1 MAHRLLVCLFS
12 LSAYLLTA
20 QDNTLGISLPADVGY
35 PFNIKLFRP
44 TDSTQLQSAEVLKKG
59 EGPTVVAFWL
69 TTCMPCHRELTAYTQ
84 AYESWKKQAKFNL
97 VAISTDFP
105 QRFQE
110 ISTIAR
116 QIGMPFDVYWD
127 CRKCLFLTKT
137 ANWSGITGAIAQGMN
152 RRYWRRFWRC
162 NKDFKLPSR
171 SKLFRSGY
179 EKTLFSCFV
188 PDFLPNCIRD
198 RRLERPEAGE
208 AKRSRYTP
216 GNPKIECP
224 RLGPVRRRAPGR

>member
-84 AYESWKKQAKFNL
+84 AYESWKKQAKVNL

-110 ISTIAR
+110 LSTIAR

-127 CRKCLFLTKT
+127 GDRRFRDVLPGGLNGLPQVFIFDKNGKLV
-137 ANWSGITGAIAQGMN
+137 WHH
-152 RRYWRRFWRC
+152 RRY
-162 NKDFKLPSR
+162 
-171 SKLFRSGY
+171 
-179 EKTLFSCFV
+179 
-188 PDFLPNCIRD
+188 
-198 RRLERPEAGE
+198 RPGDEQAVL
-208 AKRSRYTP
+208 AQ
-216 GNPKIECP
+216 I
-224 RLGPVRRRAPGR
+224 LALQ